1 MNATKRSPLD
11 TLIEL
16 TRQSRDGA
24 GKNLAD
30 DRKRSFDT
38 SSQLATLT
46 SYRQEYASQLQD
58 MLRKGT
64 DTATL
69 RNYQQFLKTLDEAIA
84 RARDTLVQQE
94 QRVASSRQQW
104 QQQQQQLSSYD
115 TLASRRA
122 QQQRQQEQRRE
133 QMQSDESS
141 SNMSARRRQQ
151 SDPQDQ

>member
-1 MNATKRSPLD
+1 MNAGKRSPLD

-30 DRKRSFDT
+30 ERKRSLDT
-38 SSQLATLT
+38 VSQLDTLT
-46 SYRQEYASQLQD
+46 SYRQEYANQLQD
-58 MLRKGT
+58 MLRRGT

-69 RNYQQFLKTLDEAIA
+69 YNYQQFLRTLDAAIA
-84 RARDTLVQQE
+84 RARDTLSQQE

-115 TLASRRA
+115 TLADRRA
-122 QQQRQQEQRRE
+122 QELRQQEQRRE
-133 QMQSDESS
+133 RVQSDEAT
-141 SNMSARRRQQ
+141 SNMSARTRQQ
-151 SDPQDQ
+151 QDQ